1 MSKFVVLLVLLVA
14 LVACSNQDSLPLPSA
29 LSDVISGEATE
40 LAPISAAPRVEST
53 PTPPLP
59 PTFTPDPRMFQG
71 HLYLLPVSGADGS
84 VQYVYVV
91 RTGDTLAEI
100 CRYYGVALA
109 DVVRINGLADPNHI
123 EVGDRLI
130 MPVEK

>member
-1 MSKFVVLLVLLVA
+1 MSRFVVILVLLLA
-14 LVACSNQDSLPLPSA
+14 LVACGNQDSLPLPA
-29 LSDVISGEATE
+29 DLSEVVGISGTE
-40 LAPISAAPRVEST
+40 PAPISVAPRVDVT

-59 PTFTPDPRMFQG
+59 PTFTPDPMMFQG

-91 RTGDTLAEI
+91 RAGDTLAEI
-100 CRYYGVALA
+100 CRYYGVSLA
-109 DVVRINGLADPNHI
+109 DVVRINGLEDANHI
-123 EVGDRLI
+123 EVGARLI